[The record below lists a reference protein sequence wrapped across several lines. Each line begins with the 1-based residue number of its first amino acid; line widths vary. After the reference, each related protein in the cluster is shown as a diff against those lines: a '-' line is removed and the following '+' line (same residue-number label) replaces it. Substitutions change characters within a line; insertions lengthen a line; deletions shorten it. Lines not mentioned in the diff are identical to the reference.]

1 MSWRIKMLPEAE
13 KDLAKLDGSQI
24 IQVKKAIRKVS
35 QNPLPAERG
44 GYGKP
49 LGNKG
54 GRNLTGLLK
63 IKLRGSGLRAV
74 YKVLEDQTLMLVV
87 VVGDRDDE
95 EVYDLAA
102 RRMLTHPE
110 CFTN

>member
-1 MSWRIKMLPEAE
+1 MSWTVRYLPEAE
-13 KDLAKLDGSQI
+13 RDVRGLDGSLRAQYD
-24 IQVKKAIRKVS
+24 KAIRKVS
-35 QNPLPAERG
+35 QNPLPATRG

-63 IKLRGSGLRAV
+63 IKLRGAGLRAV
-74 YKVLEDQTLMLVV
+74 YKVLEDDTIMLVI

-102 RRMLTHPE
+102 QRMALYPE
-110 CFTN
+110 YFN